1 MRRLVKKNFSF
12 LNHIILDDIKRF
24 KHVFTLIFLYGREGL
39 GMTKYIFVTGG
50 VLSSVGKGIVTSSVG
65 KMLQFRG
72 FSVTVIKI
80 DPYVN
85 VDAGTMNPYIHGEIF
100 VTDDGGETDLDLGW
114 YERFLDVNLSKENNI
129 TTGQVYQTVIER
141 ERRGEYLGKCVQII
155 PHITD
160 EIKRRIR
167 SVAEKSKADVVLT
180 ECGGTVGDIE
190 GLPFLEAIRQMRL
203 EEGYENTLYIHVA
216 LVPILDVTSE
226 MKTKPLQHSVNELRR
241 IGIQPDIIVSRCA
254 KMITKDVLEK
264 IALFGTIP
272 SEAVFCSY
280 NVPTIYKVPLILD
293 KQGMGDYIC
302 RRLGLTQ
309 NQLNMEEIKR
319 WRDFVDSL
327 ENCKYTVKIALV
339 GKYTGLTDSYVSM
352 NEAFKHA
359 GAACSTRALI
369 DYIEAE
375 TFERNPEK
383 IDVLK
388 NYDGIFVPYGFGPR
402 GTAGK
407 IMAIQFARER
417 DIPFLG
423 ICYGFQ
429 LAVVEF
435 GRNVC
440 GLKDANSTEIDEKTP
455 HPVIDLM
462 PEQHQMIYKGATMR
476 LGSHKIIIR
485 EGTLAHK
492 LYRALEI
499 YERHRH
505 RYEVNPEYVGILE
518 KNGLVFSGRSPD
530 GRRMEILELPDKFFF
545 FASQFHGE
553 FKSRPGKPSPEYYGF
568 VKACLDRKMGKSKP
582 GF

>member
-1 MRRLVKKNFSF
+1 MV
-12 LNHIILDDIKRF
+12 
-24 KHVFTLIFLYGREGL
+24 
-39 GMTKYIFVTGG
+39 KYIFVTGG
-50 VLSSVGKGIVTSSVG
+50 VLSSVGKGIVTASVG

-114 YERFLDVNLSKENNI
+114 YERFLDINLSKENNI

-141 ERRGEYLGKCVQII
+141 ERRGDFLGKCVQII

-167 SVAEKSKADVVLT
+167 MVAEKSKADIVLT

-241 IGIQPDIIVSRCA
+241 IGIQPDIIVSRCT
-254 KMITKDVLEK
+254 KMITNDVVEK

-272 SEAVFCSY
+272 KDAVFCSY
-280 NVPTIYKVPLILD
+280 NVSTIYKVPLILD
-293 KQGMGDYIC
+293 GQGMGDYIC
-302 RRLGLTQ
+302 KRLGLTPKHI
-309 NQLNMEEIKR
+309 NVSEIER
-319 WRDFVDSL
+319 WKSFVNAL
-327 ENCKYTVKIALV
+327 ENCKYSIRIALV

-359 GAACSTRALI
+359 GAACDTKVEI

-375 TFERNPEK
+375 RFERDPSSIN
-383 IDVLK
+383 ILR

-407 IMAIQFARER
+407 MMAIQYAREN

-429 LAVVEF
+429 LAVIEF
-435 GRNVC
+435 ARNVC
-440 GLKDANSTEIDEKTP
+440 GLKDANSTEIDENTP

-476 LGSHKIIIR
+476 LGAHKIIIK

-492 LYRALEI
+492 LYRVTEA

-505 RYEVNPEYVGILE
+505 RYEVNPEYVEVLE
-518 KNGLVFSGRSPD
+518 KHGLVFSGRSPD
-530 GRRMEILELPDKFFF
+530 GKRMEILELPDKFFF

-568 VKACLDRKMGKSKP
+568 VKACLDRKLGKFKLEI
-582 GF
+582 